1 MYIIMDNYNIMKVQ
15 IPYGKSFLHIK
26 VPKDAHV
33 LSPEIVPG
41 IVDINTYA
49 HTVLSDT
56 KEYKRLRNIINA
68 SSSVA
73 IVVND
78 ITRPTP
84 TGVIISWLH
93 ELLAPVPDHN
103 IKIVIA
109 TGSHRSNTVDELRAM
124 LGNDI
129 VSRFTI
135 INHDAFDDSTLHY
148 SGETTTGS
156 PVYLNRD
163 YCEADIRI
171 VTGFIEP
178 HFFAGFSGGPKSI
191 MPGIAG
197 IESIMHFHNA
207 TRIDH
212 PKSTW
217 GVLEHNPVQDMA
229 VEAAIMIKP
238 HLSVN
243 VALNS
248 RKDITG
254 IFAGDVIASHRNGAQ
269 FVSKHAMLPC
279 SGNYDLVITTNSGYP
294 LDQSLYQSVKGMSAA
309 AGIVRK
315 GGIILS
321 VAECSDGIPDH
332 GEFGKM
338 LMESLSPADLLSMI
352 RQEGFRRYDQW
363 QVQTLCKI
371 LEKAS
376 VHLYSTLPAETVKNV
391 HLLPCDDV
399 QHSIDTIL
407 SEHDDFR
414 VAVLPD
420 GPMGIPYIE

>member
-1 MYIIMDNYNIMKVQ
+1 MKVKL
-15 IPYGKSFLHIK
+15 PYGKSFLRIK
-26 VPKDAHV
+26 VPKNSDV
-33 LSPEIVPG
+33 LLPVPASA
-41 IVDINTYA
+41 IKDINKYA
-49 HTVLSDT
+49 HTALSAT
-56 KEYKRLRNIINA
+56 GEYNTIRKMLKPYSSIAII
-68 SSSVA
+68 
-73 IVVND
+73 VND

-84 TGVIISWLH
+84 TRDIISWLH
-93 ELLAPVPDHN
+93 ELLSGIPDPQV
-103 IKIVIA
+103 KIVIA

-129 VSRFTI
+129 VSRFKI
-135 INHDAFDDSTLHY
+135 INHDAFDDATLLY
-148 SGETTTGS
+148 AGKTTTGA

-217 GVLEHNPVQDMA
+217 GVLEDNPVQDMA
-229 VEAAIMIKP
+229 VETAMMMKP

-248 RKDITG
+248 RKEITG
-254 IFAGDVIASHRNGAQ
+254 IFAGDVIASHRKGAE
-269 FVSKHAMLPC
+269 FVSKHAMLQC

-309 AGIVRK
+309 AGIVKK
-315 GGIILS
+315 GGIILC

-332 GEFGKM
+332 GEFGQM
-338 LMESLSPADLLSMI
+338 LTESRAPLDLLSMI
-352 RQEGFRRYDQW
+352 RQDGYSRYDQW
-363 QVQTLCKI
+363 QAQALCKI
-371 LEKAS
+371 LDKAS
-376 VHLYSTLPAETVKNV
+376 VYLYSSLPPETVKNV
-391 HLLPCDDV
+391 HLSPCDNV
-399 QHSIDTIL
+399 QNCIDTIL
-407 SEHDDFR
+407 SKHDDYS
-414 VAVLPD
+414 VAVLPE
-420 GPMGIPYIE
+420 GPMVIPYIE

>member
-1 MYIIMDNYNIMKVQ
+1 MDNYNIMKLH

-26 VPKDAHV
+26 VPQNTHV
-33 LSPEIVPG
+33 LSPEKVPG

-49 HTVLSDT
+49 HTVLSDSE
-56 KEYKRLRNIINA
+56 EYKTLRKKLNA
-68 SSSVA
+68 DSSLA

-84 TGVIISWLH
+84 TGMIISWLQ
-93 ELLAPVPDHN
+93 ELIAPIPDPH

-109 TGSHRSNTVDELRAM
+109 TGSHRANTVNELRAM

-135 INHDAFDDSTLHY
+135 INHDAFDDTTLHY
-148 SGETTTGS
+148 SGETTTGA

-191 MPGIAG
+191 MPGISG

-217 GVLEHNPVQDMA
+217 GILEHNPVQNMA
-229 VEAAIMIKP
+229 VEAAMMMKP

-243 VALNS
+243 VTLNS
-248 RKDITG
+248 RKEITG
-254 IFAGDVIASHRNGAQ
+254 IFAGDVIASHRTGAE

-309 AGIVRK
+309 AAIVRK
-315 GGIILS
+315 GGTILCA
-321 VAECSDGIPDH
+321 AECSDGIPDH
-332 GEFGKM
+332 GEFGQM
-338 LMESLSPADLLSMI
+338 MMESRSPVEILSMI
-352 RQEGFRRYDQW
+352 RQDGFSRYDQW
-363 QVQTLCKI
+363 QVQALCKI
-371 LEKAS
+371 LEKAA
-376 VHLYSTLPAETVKNV
+376 VHLFSTLPAETVKNV
-391 HLLPCDDV
+391 HLLPCDDM
-399 QHSIDTIL
+399 QSCIDSIL
-407 SEHDDFR
+407 SEHDGCR

-420 GPMGIPYIE
+420 GPMGIPCIE